1 MGVDN
6 YYDIIR
12 DNSNNGCGGMD
23 PQFARE
29 MRLAYESC
37 FLNDA
42 LTQQAIA
49 EQQER
54 AQSGGRLPAFLQ
66 YEPCYQ
72 QKGGGWGSI
81 LSSVFKFLLP
91 AAKQVAKKGG
101 KALAKHALSTTS
113 NILGDVISGE
123 NWKES
128 GKRRLGETGEAIV
141 GQMQNK
147 VQKMMSGNGGHVGR
161 GRGFKFP
168 GNMGSGSSFSTGRA
182 NKKAFAE
189 NALFS
194 IRGPPLLTGR
204 ALVAGVGDKKYKKA
218 QKKCNRKAVKR
229 LGVTNKKKQKNK
241 KKKKKKKK
249 KSSVQKKKRNQ
260 RKKVKKQ
267 KTKKQTGGGFDNWI

>member
-49 EQQER
+49 EQQQR
-54 AQSGGRLPAFLQ
+54 ALQSGGRLPAFLQ

-72 QKGGGWGSI
+72 
-81 LSSVFKFLLP
+81 
-91 AAKQVAKKGG
+91 KKGG

-168 GNMGSGSSFSTGRA
+168 ENMGSGSSFSTG
-182 NKKAFAE
+182 
-189 NALFS
+189 
-194 IRGPPLLTGR
+194 
-204 ALVAGVGDKKYKKA
+204 
-218 QKKCNRKAVKR
+218 
-229 LGVTNKKKQKNK
+229 
-241 KKKKKKKK
+241 
-249 KSSVQKKKRNQ
+249 
-260 RKKVKKQ
+260 
-267 KTKKQTGGGFDNWI
+267 